1 MSSIFSLK
9 IIRMQRVLQI
19 LIPVLLLLGGCAHP
33 LPRYEAPLPRAAV
46 QKIRTTAYTHTESDH
61 RRYSNLSAQGTP
73 LRHGVVNSAAADW
86 ARWPCGTMFRIRAT
100 GEIYEVDDYG
110 FALSGVNTIDLY
122 KPTRKTMNE
131 WGVRR
136 VTIEILKWGDPWKS
150 YRKMVCVRSYR
161 HIKRM
166 LNEIKSFF
174 GDGTP
179 PPEPVYPPGGICA
192 APSNPLPK
200 CPPKHSGK
208 KSPKSQN
215 KSKTK
220 HHSTS

>member
-1 MSSIFSLK
+1 MKRFFTL
-9 IIRMQRVLQI
+9 L
-19 LIPVLLLLGGCAHP
+19 PLLLALAGCAHP
-33 LPRYEAPLPRAAV
+33 LPRYEQPLPRAAV

-61 RRYSNLSAQGTP
+61 RRYSNLSAIGKP
-73 LRHGVVNSAAADW
+73 LRCGPVHSAAADW

-122 KPTRKTMNE
+122 KPSKAAMRE

-136 VTIEILKWGDPWKS
+136 VTIKILKWGDPWAS
-150 YRKMVCVRSYR
+150 YRKMVRVRTYR

-166 LNEIKSFF
+166 LNEIKQFF
-174 GDGTP
+174 GDGNP
-179 PPEPVYPPGGICA
+179 PPEPVFPPGGICP
-192 APSNPLPK
+192 APTPAPCIPSTK

-208 KSPKSQN
+208 KSPKSQS

-220 HHSTS
+220 QHSTS

>member
-1 MSSIFSLK
+1 
-9 IIRMQRVLQI
+9 
-19 LIPVLLLLGGCAHP
+19 
-33 LPRYEAPLPRAAV
+33 
-46 QKIRTTAYTHTESDH
+46 
-61 RRYSNLSAQGTP
+61 
-73 LRHGVVNSAAADW
+73 
-86 ARWPCGTMFRIRAT
+86 MFRIRAT

-122 KPTRKTMNE
+122 KPTQKTMNE

-200 CPPKHSGK
+200 CPPTKTPK
-208 KSPKSQN
+208 KSL
-215 KSKTK
+215 KTK
-220 HHSTS
+220 KKVSSGNQ